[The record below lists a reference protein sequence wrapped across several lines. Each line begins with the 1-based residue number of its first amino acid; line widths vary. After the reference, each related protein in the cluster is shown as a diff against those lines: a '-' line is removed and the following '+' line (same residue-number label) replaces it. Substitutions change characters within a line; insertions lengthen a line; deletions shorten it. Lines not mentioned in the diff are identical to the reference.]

1 MLVTPYG
8 LAKDAWDFGK
18 QVVNGHYMA
27 ATGVALV
34 ALVSVIPGVRWFR
47 RSKSVDDMPGNG
59 GGNRSETPGDN
70 DGLRVEEN
78 SGRVEESVVPNKIN
92 MRSADDLMGVESASP
107 ELISAVSKKRDVVI
121 AQPGSE
127 ELRMLDYFGAEASV
141 GGANNTHILLR
152 ENPSKAALLEEFLH
166 GTQSKLGITDRLG
179 TSGLGSSETH
189 VKDFM
194 IRHQKMLGLGDEDV
208 QILQILRD
216 KGL

>member
-1 MLVTPYG
+1 MDALAESLV
-8 LAKDAWDFGK
+8 
-18 QVVNGHYMA
+18 QQR
-27 ATGVALV
+27 VALFIS
-34 ALVSVIPGVRWFR
+34 APFKRPEPAGAAMESAAN
-47 RSKSVDDMPGNG
+47 MPGN
-59 GGNRSETPGDN
+59 RK
-70 DGLRVEEN
+70 VELAPAT
-78 SGRVEESVVPNKIN
+78 SSAVTDVRMVKPMVPSKIN
-92 MRSADDLMGVESASP
+92 MRSVDDLMGVEPASP

-141 GGANNTHILLR
+141 GGADNTHILLR
-152 ENPSKAALLEEFLH
+152 QHPSKAALLEEFLH

-179 TSGLGSSETH
+179 TSGMGSAETH

-194 IRHQKMLGLGDEDV
+194 IRHKKMLGLSDEDV